1 MCDRCAHTEAVQ
13 CLHCGIDGD
22 VVRGLPPDCIG
33 AGELG
38 PVPFLIGGMVP
49 EWIAADKKIRGP
61 IDAVHRS
68 IPSHRPQTAFVE
80 GPAGANGANDGIH
93 FNAAGARELGLRYYR
108 TFSGMAAS

>member
-1 MCDRCAHTEAVQ
+1 
-13 CLHCGIDGD
+13 
-22 VVRGLPPDCIG
+22 
-33 AGELG
+33 
-38 PVPFLIGGMVP
+38 MVP
-49 EWIAADKKIRGP
+49 EWISADKKIRSR
-61 IDAVHRS
+61 IDAAHRS